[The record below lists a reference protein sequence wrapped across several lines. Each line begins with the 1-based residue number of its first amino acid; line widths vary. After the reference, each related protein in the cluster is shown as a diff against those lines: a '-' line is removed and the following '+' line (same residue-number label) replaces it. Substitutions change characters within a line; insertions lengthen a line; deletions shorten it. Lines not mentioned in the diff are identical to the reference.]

1 MNRKFLQ
8 FTIGAASSL
17 IKKFVPCNNEWF
29 IEYPSTT
36 TMTLKTV
43 EAVAL
48 NLSAPAGT
56 QTTTLSNYIITIT
69 FTTADATYASHDAVM
84 NALASANGSSSAPT
98 TLIVPSLPLV
108 GAVQQLI
115 TSVTLA

>member
-8 FTIGAASSL
+8 FTIGAANSL
-17 IKKFVPCNNEWF
+17 VKKFVPTNNEWF

-48 NLSAPAGT
+48 NLTTPANT
-56 QTTTLSNYIITIT
+56 QNTVLTNYIITIT
-69 FTTADATYASHDAVM
+69 FTTTDATYASHEAVM
-84 NALASANGSSSAPT
+84 NALASANGSSSAPNT
-98 TLIVPSLPLV
+98 IIVPVLPIIS
-108 GAVQQLI
+108 GTQQLI

>member
-29 IEYPSTT
+29 IEYASTT
-36 TMTLKTV
+36 TLTLKTV
-43 EAVAL
+43 EAVAINTAVAP
-48 NLSAPAGT
+48 NL
-56 QTTTLSNYIITIT
+56 TTLSNYIITIT

-84 NALASANGSSSAPT
+84 SALASANGSSSAPT
-98 TLIVPSLPLV
+98 TIIVPVLPLV
-108 GAVQQLI
+108 GSTQQLI
-115 TSVTLA
+115 TSIALA